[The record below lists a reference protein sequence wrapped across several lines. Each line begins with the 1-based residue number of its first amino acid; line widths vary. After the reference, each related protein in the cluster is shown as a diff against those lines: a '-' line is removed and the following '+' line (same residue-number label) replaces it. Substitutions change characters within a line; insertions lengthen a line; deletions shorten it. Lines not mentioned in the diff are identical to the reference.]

1 MDPTRKEIVAGQA
14 SLLDPGRDS
23 GARLFRDLELDGP
36 LGLLLHDDRASR
48 HLPGLADILHT
59 QRDEITGA

>member
-1 MDPTRKEIVAGQA
+1 
-14 SLLDPGRDS
+14 
-23 GARLFRDLELDGP
+23 LDGS

-59 QRDEITGA
+59 QRDEITGAYPPVSSLASDAARKTRPTLGLNS